1 VSENSEVARN
11 KEENQTV
18 LTPGG
23 ELQRP
28 REPVGGLAGRHS
40 RSPLVTRNKHS
51 DCPQNPEHLRWRDF
65 SEMRT
70 VTRISQV
77 SPGFLKSAIRM
88 TGNSQ
93 R

>member
-51 DCPQNPEHLRWRDF
+51 DCPQNPEHLPF
-65 SEMRT
+65 SPQLPWDKNRVE
-70 VTRISQV
+70 RI
-77 SPGFLKSAIRM
+77 LKPFVVI
-88 TGNSQ
+88 
-93 R
+93 